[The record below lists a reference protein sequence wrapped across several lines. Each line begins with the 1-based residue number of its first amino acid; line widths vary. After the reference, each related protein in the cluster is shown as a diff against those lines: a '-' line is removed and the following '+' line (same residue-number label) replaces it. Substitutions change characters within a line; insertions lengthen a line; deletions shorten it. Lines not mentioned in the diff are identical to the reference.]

1 MDSLK
6 NKITSL
12 KESSFVKI
20 MMEYSRVLIILL
32 FIAYVVTI
40 FVITAK
46 TPEKFMSKPLT
57 IMGLILIPVMLIAYL
72 YLFSGE
78 MSMNYNIMIA
88 AMIMGIVVSV
98 GYLLYF
104 YISSP
109 KENIMTNTL
118 SYLSMLVIFAII
130 LTGLIIYYNVFVNS
144 IKKLRGWSG
153 FFTHLLFYLP
163 CLITDYMKYL
173 FVEVT
178 STPPI
183 VFIFFV
189 VEICLFLLYIYLPS
203 IVNAIYIP
211 KGVTLLHNPVF
222 LTPEY
227 NDNQIAEASTFLID
241 PPLPIDVDGHIK
253 ESEVKPEKIYNKNFS
268 LSMWIYVNN
277 TILGNNRKESV
288 IFKYGTVND
297 FYGKPCITYLGN
309 DDWRFMFTNN
319 HGYSETED
327 LTKVPLPE
335 YIVKMPSQKWH
346 HVVFSYY
353 ENKVDLYING
363 SLARSMDI
371 SDQLPKMYD
380 NDVVVVGSKDPNNI
394 PGAICNVKYYKTP
407 LSSAQISRIYNM
419 LFMSNPPVNNL
430 P

>member
-1 MDSLK
+1 MESLK

-20 MMEYSRVLIILL
+20 MLEYSRILIILL
-32 FIAYVVTI
+32 FVGYVVAI
-40 FVITAK
+40 FMVTAK
-46 TPEKFMSKPLT
+46 APAKFMSKPLT
-57 IMGLILIPVMLIAYL
+57 IMVLIMVPILLIAYL
-72 YLFSGE
+72 FIFSGE
-78 MSMNYNIMIA
+78 MSLNYNIMIVL
-88 AMIMGIVVSV
+88 IILGIVAFV

-109 KENIMTNTL
+109 KENIMTKTI
-118 SYLSMLVIFAII
+118 SYLSTLIIFAII

-153 FFTHLLFYLP
+153 FFTNLLFYLP

-178 STPPI
+178 TTPPI
-183 VFIFFV
+183 VFIFFILEV
-189 VEICLFLLYIYLPS
+189 CLFLLYIYLPS

-222 LTPEY
+222 LTAEY
-227 NDNQIAEASTFLID
+227 DDNKIAESSTFLIE
-241 PPLPIDVDGHIK
+241 PPLPLDVDGYMK
-253 ESEVKPEKIYNKNFS
+253 DSEVKPEKVYNKNFS

-277 TILGNNRKESV
+277 TKLGNKNQESV

-319 HGYSETED
+319 HGYSATED

-371 SDQLPKMYD
+371 SDHLPKMYD
-380 NDVVVVGSKDPNNI
+380 NDIVVVGSKDPDNI
-394 PGAICNVKYYKTP
+394 PGAICNIKYYNVP